1 MVCVFIGVSVCTCIN
16 IYVFTMFLRKI
27 INKYVSNNAPCHAD
41 YYFSSLGLSLLNT
54 FACI

>member
-16 IYVFTMFLRKI
+16 IYVFTMFVRKI